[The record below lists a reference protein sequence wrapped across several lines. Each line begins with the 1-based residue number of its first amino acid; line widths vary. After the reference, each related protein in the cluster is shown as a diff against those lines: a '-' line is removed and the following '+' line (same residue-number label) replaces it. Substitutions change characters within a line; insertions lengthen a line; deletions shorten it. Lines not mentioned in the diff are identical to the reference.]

1 MANMVEAGDR
11 VRVASL
17 GNAVGT
23 VTQVRGEKVWV
34 DVPKL
39 RFILITTKARVHI
52 ASKASA

>member
-17 GNAVGT
+17 GNQVGT

-39 RFILITTKARVHI
+39 RFIVITTKARVHI